1 MVAVYWWNHANTDNF
16 FVELSGGIIWWDQPG
31 SPARLPARPW
41 PPEPARRPA
50 PPAAATPRRTAEL
63 HSPPARSVSL
73 PQVNG
78 QKTGQLTG
86 ILSDF
91 TFSSFR

>member
-1 MVAVYWWNHANTDNF
+1 VESRKNGHF
-16 FVELSGGIIWWDQPG
+16 FVGLSGGIMWWDQPG
-31 SPARLPARPW
+31 SPARPPARPW

-50 PPAAATPRRTAEL
+50 PSAAAATPRRTAEL

-78 QKTGQLTG
+78 QKLVCSYGVVSVLT
-86 ILSDF
+86 S
-91 TFSSFR
+91 FSSFR